1 MDVGLC
7 CFPCVLNL
15 YCVELHIFEVILTI
29 LMYYV
34 LLFIII
40 EPGFG
45 LSVRFWISTDL
56 GLDLNF
62 HSNYFFWLDLGFMFG
77 LWVWVPSHY
86 I

>member
-1 MDVGLC
+1 MDVGLY

-15 YCVELHIFEVILTI
+15 YCVELHIVVVIWTI

-34 LLFIII
+34 FLFIII

-45 LSVRFWISTDL
+45 LSVGFWISADF

-62 HSNYFFWLDLGFMFG
+62 H
-77 LWVWVPSHY
+77 PS
-86 I
+86 